1 MTDIAPILAVDNL
14 SVFYGK
20 VAAVFGVSV
29 TLPERAIVTIIG
41 PNGAGKTSMINAVMG
56 FLPAQGVVR
65 YHGASVDNLEVE
77 ERVTQG
83 ISLVP
88 ERRELFGEL
97 SVLDNLVLGAFPRYR
112 RGDQGIDADLTAIF
126 SRFPRLAERREQQAS
141 TLSGGERQMLAMGR
155 ALMAK
160 PKVLLLDEPSIGL
173 APLIVREVFNA
184 IADLRAAGTSILL
197 VEQNARAALRIADYA
212 YVMENGKIA
221 LEGEAGAIA
230 HNPVVVEKYLGI
242 SDRSRG
248 PQQDGAPA

>member
-1 MTDIAPILAVDNL
+1 VTAPILEVEEL

-29 TLPERAIVTIIG
+29 TLPQGEIVTIIG
-41 PNGAGKTSMINAVMG
+41 PNGAGKTTLVNALMG
-56 FLPAQGVVR
+56 FLPGQGTVRYEGVVI
-65 YHGASVDNLEVE
+65 DDLEVE
-77 ERVTQG
+77 QRVARG

-112 RGDQGIDADLTAIF
+112 LGDPDVGSDLAAIF
-126 SRFPRLAERREQQAS
+126 DRFPRLAERQAQQAS

-184 IADLRAAGTSILL
+184 IGDLRASGTSILL

-212 YVMENGKIA
+212 YVMENGQIA
-221 LEGEAGAIA
+221 LDGDARTIA
-230 HNPVVVEKYLGI
+230 HDPLVIEKYLGI
-242 SDRSRG
+242 SQGARTRKDLGG
-248 PQQDGAPA
+248 PA

>member
-1 MTDIAPILAVDNL
+1 VTAPILAVEGL

-29 TLPERAIVTIIG
+29 TLPQGAIVTIIG
-41 PNGAGKTSMINAVMG
+41 PNGAGKTTLVNALMG
-56 FLPAQGVVR
+56 FLPAQGIVR
-65 YHGASVDNLEVE
+65 YEGAVIDDLEVE
-77 ERVTQG
+77 QRVARG

-112 RGDQGIDADLTAIF
+112 RGDPDVGSDLAAIF
-126 SRFPRLAERREQQAS
+126 DRFPRLAERQAQQAS

-184 IADLRAAGTSILL
+184 IGDLRASGTSILL

-212 YVMENGKIA
+212 YVMENGQIA
-221 LEGEAGAIA
+221 LDGEARTIA
-230 HNPVVVEKYLGI
+230 HDPLVVGKYLGI
-242 SDRSRG
+242 SQGARTRKNLGG
-248 PQQDGAPA
+248 PV

>member
-1 MTDIAPILAVDNL
+1 MSASAPILEVVNV

-20 VAAVFGVSV
+20 VAAVFGASV
-29 TLPERAIVTIIG
+29 TLRQGSIVTVIG
-41 PNGAGKTSMINAVMG
+41 PNGAGKTTLINALMG
-56 FLPAQGVVR
+56 FLPAQGIIR
-65 YHGASVDNLEVE
+65 YLGEPVDDLEVE
-77 ERVTQG
+77 QRVGHG

-97 SVLDNLVLGAFPRYR
+97 SVFDNLVLGAFPRYR
-112 RGDQGIDADLTAIF
+112 RRDPDIEADLAQIF
-126 SRFPRLAERREQQAS
+126 QRFPRLKERREQQAS

-184 IADLRAAGTSILL
+184 IAELRISGTSILM

-212 YVMENGKIA
+212 YVMENGKIVA
-221 LEGEAGAIA
+221 EGEADAISRDSL
-230 HNPVVVEKYLGI
+230 VIEKYLGI
-242 SDRSRG
+242 KGASR
-248 PQQDGAPA
+248 ASEKAE